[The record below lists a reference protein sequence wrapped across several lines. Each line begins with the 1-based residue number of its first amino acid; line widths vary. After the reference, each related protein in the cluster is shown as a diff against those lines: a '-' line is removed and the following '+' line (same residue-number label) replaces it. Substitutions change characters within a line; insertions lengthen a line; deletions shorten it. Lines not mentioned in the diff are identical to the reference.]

1 MGMKHIA
8 NSWDKGE
15 LTLSDIN
22 VIGLSNPRI
31 GVIGFGEVGQAFV
44 PHILKKTDQVYVYD
58 ILLEEKEHPMASQI
72 EKVGAKIAK
81 SNGEIAETC
90 DLIFLLVPSSS
101 AADVAKEVGQK
112 LRKGSVFLDLT
123 TSTPQLKLSNAQLI
137 EAGGGIYVDIAIMST
152 VASERHRV
160 PLLIAGEYAEQI
172 KAFLDNY
179 GFNGEA
185 ILRPTGSAA
194 SIKLIRSIFMK
205 GFEALMLETM
215 ITAEKYG
222 VREEVLDSISTT
234 VRNNGFRGLAELSM
248 KTHMIHKQRRYKE
261 VGDSL
266 ALIKAAQLPS
276 HVTEGVFNFFAHSVT
291 VDTSDCSLDT
301 ELQEILHKYLT

>member
-1 MGMKHIA
+1 M
-8 NSWDKGE
+8 
-15 LTLSDIN
+15 SDMSI
-22 VIGLSNPRI
+22 VGLQNPRI

-44 PHILKKTDQVYVYD
+44 PNILKKTDNVYVYD
-58 ILLEEKEHPMASQI
+58 ILLEEEDNRLAAQI

-81 SNGEIAETC
+81 DNGEIAETC
-90 DLIFLLVPSSS
+90 DLIFSLVPSAS
-101 AADVAKEVGQK
+101 ATDVAREVGQK
-112 LRKGSVFLDLT
+112 IKEGSVFLDLT
-123 TSTPQLKLSNAQLI
+123 TSTPQIKLTNEQLI
-137 EAGGGIYVDIAIMST
+137 QARGGIYVDIAIMST

-160 PLLIAGEYAEQI
+160 PLLISGEHSEQI
-172 KAFLDNY
+172 KDFLEDY

-185 ILRPTGSAA
+185 ISRPTGAAA

-248 KTHMIHKQRRYKE
+248 RTHMIHKQRRYKE

-266 ALIKAAQLPS
+266 SLIKEADLRPY
-276 HVTEGVFNFFAHSVT
+276 VTEGVLDFFANSVT
-291 VDTSDCSLDT
+291 VDTSDCTLDSD
-301 ELQEILHKYLT
+301 LKDILHKYLAN